1 MKRACNMSSFFL
13 SKIKAEHGIIRCWS
27 RFETLLLLLSQ
38 VLTPFNCWL
47 KHIYASW
54 DIFLYLFG
62 IIASYCWIRLLEVYI
77 YCYGLDEIQRVI
89 FIERQS
95 KACFGVKLSGF
106 RVPLNGLWIVL
117 ARTHLYFGINVF
129 F

>member
-27 RFETLLLLLSQ
+27 RFETLLLLLSP